1 MVLKAGEAV
10 STSKKQIRQESLLR
24 ELEKNPFLTDEQL
37 ANTLEVS
44 IQTIRLDRLA
54 KGIPELRERTKH
66 MAIDAQEKL
75 KAIASEDIF
84 GQLIDLELGHS
95 GISMMQVTQDMVLQ
109 KTGVARGH
117 YMFAQAN
124 SLALAVIDA
133 PAALT
138 GVANVKYK
146 VPIYSGAN
154 LVARAE
160 VIRQQNDKY
169 IVWVKIRNNNK
180 EVFRAKFLIVS
191 LPEERTGQ
199 K

>member
-1 MVLKAGEAV
+1 MWV
-10 STSKKQIRQESLLR
+10 SASKKRIRQEDLLK

-37 ANTLEVS
+37 ASALEVS

-66 MAIDAQEKL
+66 MAIEAQEKL
-75 KAIASEDIF
+75 QAIASEAIF
-84 GQLIDLELGHS
+84 GQLIDLDLGHS
-95 GISMMQVTQDMVLQ
+95 GISMLQVTPDMVLQ

-138 GVANVKYK
+138 AVANVKYK
-146 VPIYSGAN
+146 VPIYNGAN

-160 VIRQQNDKY
+160 VIRKLNDKY
-169 IVWVKIRNNNK
+169 IVWVKIRYNNK

-191 LPEERTGQ
+191 LSEERAGQ

>member
-1 MVLKAGEAV
+1 MGSAQ
-10 STSKKQIRQESLLR
+10 SKKVRQQR
-24 ELEKNPFLTDEQL
+24 LETALIKNPFLTDAHLAEQF
-37 ANTLEVS
+37 EVS

-54 KGIPELRERTKH
+54 LGIPELRERTRH
-66 MAIDAQEKL
+66 MAENAQKKL
-75 KAIASEDIF
+75 QAITSEDIV
-84 GQLIDLELGHS
+84 GELIDLEIGVS
-95 GISMMQVTQDMVLQ
+95 GISMMTVNKEMVLQ
-109 KTGVARGH
+109 KTGVCRGQ

-146 VPIYSGAN
+146 IPVLSGAV

-160 VIRQQNDKY
+160 VVRKQEDKY
-169 IVWVKIRNNNK
+169 TIWVKIRNNRK

-191 LPEERTGQ
+191 LPEERNQ
-199 K
+199 ENENRS

>member
-1 MVLKAGEAV
+1 MSAMTKKKA
-10 STSKKQIRQESLLR
+10 RQERLQQ
-24 ELEKNPFLTDEQL
+24 ELEKNPFLTDEHL
-37 ANTLEVS
+37 ADILEVS

-54 KGIPELRERTKH
+54 LGIPELRERTKH
-66 MAIDAQEKL
+66 MAIEAQDKL
-75 KAIASEDIF
+75 QAIASEDIV
-84 GQLIDLELGHS
+84 GQLIDLEVGAS
-95 GISMMQVTQDMVLQ
+95 GISMMQVTPEMVLA

-117 YMFAQAN
+117 FMFAQAN

-146 VPIYSGAN
+146 VPVYSGAT

-160 VIRQQNDKY
+160 VVRKQEDKY
-169 IVWVKIRNNNK
+169 TIWVKVRNNNR

-191 LPEERTGQ
+191 LPEEGQ
-199 K
+199 EAHENRN

>member
-1 MVLKAGEAV
+1 MSAA
-10 STSKKQIRQESLLR
+10 TKKQLRQQQLSK

-37 ANTLEVS
+37 AEALDVS

-54 KGIPELRERTKH
+54 LGIPELRERTKH
-66 MAIDAQEKL
+66 MAVDAQNKL
-75 KAIASEDIF
+75 QAIASEDIV
-84 GQLIDLELGHS
+84 GELIDLEVGHS
-95 GISMMQVTQDMVLQ
+95 GISMMQVTPEMVLQ

-138 GVANVKYK
+138 GIANVKYK
-146 VPIYSGAN
+146 IPVYSGDN
-154 LVARAE
+154 LVARAVVVRKLE
-160 VIRQQNDKY
+160 NKY
-169 IVWVKIRNNNK
+169 TIWVKIRNNNK

-191 LPEERTGQ
+191 LPSERNDNRENRS
-199 K
+199 

>member
-1 MVLKAGEAV
+1 MSAA
-10 STSKKQIRQESLLR
+10 SKKKLR
-24 ELEKNPFLTDEQL
+24 HQCLQKELDKNPFLTDEQL
-37 ANTLEVS
+37 ANALEVS

-54 KGIPELRERTKH
+54 LGIPELRERTRH
-66 MAIDAQEKL
+66 MAEDAREKL
-75 KAIASEDIF
+75 QAIASEDIF
-84 GQLIDLELGHS
+84 GELIDLDIGKS
-95 GISMMQVTQDMVLQ
+95 GISMLQVTDDMVLQ

-146 VPIYSGAN
+146 VPVHSGAN

-160 VIRQQNDKY
+160 VIRKQDDKY
-169 IVWVKIRNNNK
+169 TIWVKIRNNNR

-191 LPEERTGQ
+191 LQQERDA
-199 K
+199 